1 MVNTLVV
8 CCALL
13 GAGPGESATKTLP
26 GPADLAAYA
35 AAKSKV
41 GRDADAHVRLAVWCE
56 SHGLE
61 AERMKHL
68 AMAILYDPSHALARG
83 LLGMVAYQG
92 KWSRAEIAGKQIEND
107 PAYQD
112 AIREYLD
119 RRART
124 PDKADSQLKLA
135 AWCEQKGLKAQALT
149 HYEEVIRLDPAR
161 DAAWRHLGYK
171 KQGTRW
177 IKPDLAAAD
186 KQEAERQKQA
196 DKYWKPILTKVRDDL
211 QSKDQARRSRAEQEL
226 SQVSDPRA
234 VPTIWALFIAGSE
247 RSQLAAIEMLGQI
260 DGPAASSTLAALA
273 IFCPRTEVRNRAF
286 DRLLSRD
293 LREIM
298 TRLIGLIKKPFKYQV
313 RPVNGP
319 GSTGVLFVEGE
330 KFNVERVYRSM
341 PIDPSLFP
349 QVAANSRPNTP
360 LMVENQLGMPANAGG
375 DPFDYLAAQVASA
388 ASSSR
393 ELRDGINRLQQVRQ
407 ANQAVAQTLA
417 QDVQSIEAI
426 NDQINTLNA
435 RLLPIVESASGQKL
449 GAEPEK
455 WKSWWTDKLGYA
467 FQASQPTTKPTFTDL
482 VDASSWSASLEC
494 FAEGT
499 LVHATGG
506 PKAIETIRVG
516 DRVLSQD
523 PTTGALTY
531 QPVMAVHRNQ
541 NAATVRI
548 GVDGETIVA
557 TGIHRFWKAGK
568 GWTMARD
575 LKAGDR
581 LRMLGS
587 IALVKSVDKDKS
599 QTVYNLDVALNR
611 DFFVG
616 SQGLLVHD
624 SNFVKPEAEPFDQ
637 EPDLATLSTN
647 AAPVSNART
656 P

>member
-1 MVNTLVV
+1 MVSTLLL

-13 GAGPGESATKTLP
+13 GVDPGKSATMSP
-26 GPADLAAYA
+26 SAAADLVAYA

-68 AMAILYDPSHALARG
+68 AMAVLYDPSHALARG
-83 LLGMVAYQG
+83 LLGLVAYQG
-92 KWSRAEIAGKQIEND
+92 KWSRAEIAGKQIESD

-119 RRART
+119 RRVRT
-124 PDKADSQLKLA
+124 SDKADSQLKLA

-149 HYEEVIRLDPAR
+149 HYEQVIRLDPAR

-171 KQGTRW
+171 KLGTRW
-177 IKPDLAAAD
+177 IKPDQAAAE
-186 KQEAERQKQA
+186 KQEVERQKQA
-196 DKYWKPILTKVRDDL
+196 DKYWKPILAKLRDDL
-211 QSKDQARRSRAEQEL
+211 QSKDAARRSRAEHEL

-234 VPTIWALFIAGSE
+234 VPTIWALFIVGSE

-273 IFCPRTEVRNRAF
+273 IFCPRSEVRNHAF

-298 TRLIGLIKKPFKYQV
+298 TRLIGMIKKPFKYQV
-313 RPVNGP
+313 RPINGP

-341 PIDPSLFP
+341 PVEPSLFP
-349 QVAANSRPNTP
+349 QVAAISRPNTP
-360 LMVENQLGMPANAGG
+360 LMVENQMSFPANSGG

-388 ASSSR
+388 ANSSR
-393 ELRDGINRLQQVRQ
+393 ELRDGLNQLQQVRQ
-407 ANQAVAQTLA
+407 ANQAVAQTLT
-417 QDVQSIEAI
+417 QDVQTIEAI
-426 NDQINTLNA
+426 NGEINTLNA

-467 FQASQPTTKPTFTDL
+467 FQASQPTTKPTLTDI

-494 FAEGT
+494 FGEGT

-506 PKAIETIRVG
+506 PKAIETIRAG
-516 DRVLSQD
+516 DRVLSQNVS
-523 PTTGALTY
+523 TGALTY
-531 QPVMAVHRNQ
+531 QPVMVVHRNQ

-548 GVDGETIVA
+548 GVAGETIVA

-581 LRMLGS
+581 LRMIGS
-587 IALVKSVDKDKS
+587 VVEVNSVVKDKA
-599 QTVYNLDVALNR
+599 QTVYNLDVAENR

-624 SNFVKPEAEPFDQ
+624 SNFVKPELEPFDQ
-637 EPDLATLSTN
+637 EHDLATISTN
-647 AAPVSNART
+647 AASVSTDLT